1 MRKICKLNEEQRQFA
16 DTHHSIVTRFLS
28 HHQLDEAEFYDI
40 VIFGYLLAVQEYLE
54 KPELSRYAFSTI
66 AWRNMKDC
74 VAREYYNRSR
84 DKRTAA
90 IASLNEEVLE
100 LEAFLPDRLAHLAE
114 ALDNQILLTE
124 LLSCMTPKEKE
135 MVHLKA
141 DGYTYREIAEK
152 CSITVYGVSSRFS
165 RMRCRLR
172 KMELI

>member
-100 LEAFLPDRLAHLAE
+100 LEAFLPRQAG
-114 ALDNQILLTE
+114 T
-124 LLSCMTPKEKE
+124 
-135 MVHLKA
+135 
-141 DGYTYREIAEK
+141 
-152 CSITVYGVSSRFS
+152 FS
-165 RMRCRLR
+165 RSSGQPNSSDRAAFLYDSKGKRNGPFKSRWLY
-172 KMELI
+172 LP